1 MFIIALFNRAKK
13 TRKQIRCSPT
23 DKWLKKL
30 VQSYNGVLLNTL
42 KILIHKAVYYRWI
55 SREPF

>member
-30 VQSYNGVLLNTL
+30 VQSYNGVLLNT
-42 KILIHKAVYYRWI
+42 
-55 SREPF
+55 